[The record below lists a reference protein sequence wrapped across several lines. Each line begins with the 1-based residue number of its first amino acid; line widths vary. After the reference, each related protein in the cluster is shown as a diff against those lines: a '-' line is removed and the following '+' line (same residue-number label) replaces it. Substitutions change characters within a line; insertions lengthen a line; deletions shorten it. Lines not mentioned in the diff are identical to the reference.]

1 MLLAQRP
8 IKLVEA
14 ERDMMRRACAFNAQV
29 MDFIRPH
36 VQPGVTTESID
47 DMVNE
52 YTRDHGH
59 VPTQFNY
66 KVGEEIYRKNTC
78 ISVNDVICHGIP
90 GPYVLQEGDIANID
104 LTTTVDGW
112 IGDQSE
118 TFLIGEVSDEARA
131 VVQCS
136 FDAMWAA
143 ILAITPGCRI
153 AAIGKA
159 IVNLARGRG
168 FSVVR
173 DFVGHGVGRKFHQ
186 EPSIPHYPTP
196 ESYRQRLLPGMT
208 FTIEPMINE
217 GTRAGEV
224 DKEDGWTV
232 RTKDGKL
239 SAQFEHTILM
249 TEDGPEPMTL
259 TKEGPQRGHT
269 F

>member
-1 MLLAQRP
+1 MLMSQRP
-8 IKLVEA
+8 IQLVAA
-14 ERDMMRRACAFNAQV
+14 ERDMMRRACRFNAKV

-36 VQPGVTTESID
+36 VLPGATTGEID
-47 DMVNE
+47 DLVRE
-52 YTRDHGH
+52 FTFEHGH
-59 VPTQFNY
+59 RPTQLGY
-66 KVGEEIYRKNTC
+66 VVGEETYPRSTC
-78 ISVNDVICHGIP
+78 ISVNNVICHGIP
-90 GPYVLQEGDIANID
+90 GDYVLKEGDIANID

-118 TFLIGEVSDEARA
+118 TFMIGQISDEARG
-131 VVQCS
+131 VVQAA

-143 ILAITPGCRI
+143 IDGLTPGCRV

-159 IVNLARGRG
+159 IVGLARARG
-168 FSVVR
+168 YGVVR

-208 FTIEPMINE
+208 FTIEPMVNQ
-217 GTRAGEV
+217 GSRHTEV
-224 DKEDGWTV
+224 DEHDGWTV
-232 RTKDGKL
+232 RTKDGGL

-249 TEDGPEPMTL
+249 TEVGPEAMTVTEL
-259 TKEGPQRGHT
+259 GPQRGHK